1 MTDSHEKPI
10 LSVRGISKSFG
21 VVNALSNVD
30 LDLAA
35 GGVHALVGENG
46 AGKSTLAKII
56 SGSLFPDAGQMHLA
70 GKAYN
75 PTGRSDAEKAGIR
88 MVMQELNLIANLS
101 VAENIFI
108 ENLPSRLGIIKY
120 KQLEQQTQEVMRR
133 VGLQVDPS
141 VNVGQLG
148 MGTQQ
153 MVEIAAGLS
162 QQCSLLILDEP
173 TSSLTDKETEL
184 LFTQIKKLTAAG
196 AAILYISHRLE
207 EIMRIADMITVLR
220 DGRKVST
227 YSTRDVTI
235 ERVVNSMVGRDLSDE
250 YLHPSRKPG
259 SVMMRVESLIAG
271 DKVRDIS
278 FELRSGEILGVAGLI
293 GSGRTETMRAI
304 FGADEKTSGHIY
316 LYGSD
321 IPTRIKSPSDA
332 VQNGIALLTEDRKE
346 QGLFLPLAVRANIS
360 LVRLRELSLFGWIR
374 SDKERKD
381 AKAQVTAMSVK
392 CSSSEQPVMDLSGGN
407 QQKVIIAKWLYKN
420 CDILIF
426 DEPTRGIDVGA
437 KFEIYRTLSNLAEK
451 GKAIIMV
458 SSELKELTA
467 ICDRI
472 MVLSAGRIASKF
484 DRNQFSEERINAAAF
499 SNYLSSCSGKNNIR
513 GKAV

>member
-1 MTDSHEKPI
+1 MMDFQEKTI

-21 VVNALSNVD
+21 VVRALCDVD
-30 LDLAA
+30 LDLAG

-56 SGSLFPDAGQMHLA
+56 GGSLVPDAGQMQLA
-70 GKAYN
+70 GKAYD
-75 PTGRSDAEKAGIR
+75 PTGRSEAGKAGIR

-101 VAENIFI
+101 VAENIFL
-108 ENLPSRLGIIKY
+108 EDLPSRWGIIDY
-120 KQLEQQTQEVMRR
+120 KQLKEQAREVMAK
-133 VGLQVDPS
+133 VGLEVDPS
-141 VNVGQLG
+141 VNVGRLG
-148 MGTQQ
+148 VGTQQ

-162 QQCSLLILDEP
+162 RRCSILILDEP
-173 TSSLTDKETEL
+173 TASLTDKETEL

-196 AAILYISHRLE
+196 VAILYISHRLE
-207 EIMRIADMITVLR
+207 EVMRISETITVLR
-220 DGRKVST
+220 DGKIVST
-227 YSTRDVTI
+227 YSTKDVTI
-235 ERVVNSMVGRDLSDE
+235 EKVVNSMVGRDIPSE
-250 YLHPSRKPG
+250 HLHQTREPG
-259 SVMMRVESLIAG
+259 AVMMRVESLNAG

-278 FELRSGEILGVAGLI
+278 FELRSGEILGVAGLM

-316 LYGSD
+316 LHGSD
-321 IPTRIKSPSDA
+321 VPAAIKSPSDA
-332 VQNGIALLTEDRKE
+332 VRNGIALLTEDRKE
-346 QGLFLPLAVRANIS
+346 QGLFLPLTVRANIS
-360 LVRLRELSLFGWIR
+360 LVRLRDLSWFGWIR
-374 SDKERKD
+374 GDNERND
-381 AKAQVTAMSVK
+381 AEVQITAMNVK
-392 CSSSEQPVMDLSGGN
+392 CSSTEQPVMDLSGGN

-437 KFEIYRTLSNLAEK
+437 RFEIYCTLNGLAEK
-451 GKAIIMV
+451 GKAIIIV

-472 MVLSAGRIASKF
+472 MVLSAGRIAGEF
-484 DRNQFSEERINAAAF
+484 DREQFCEERINAAAF
-499 SNYLSSCSGKNNIR
+499 SNYLDGCGGKDNIS

>member
-1 MTDSHEKPI
+1 MTDCHEKTI

-35 GGVHALVGENG
+35 GSVHALVGENG

-56 SGSLFPDAGQMHLA
+56 GGSVFPDAGQMQLA
-70 GKAYN
+70 GKTYSPA
-75 PTGRSDAEKAGIR
+75 GRRDAEKVGIR

-108 ENLPSRLGIIKY
+108 ENLPSRCGIINY
-120 KQLEQQTQEVMRR
+120 KQLREQALEVMER

-141 VNVGQLG
+141 VNVGRLSV
-148 MGTQQ
+148 GTQQ

-162 QQCSLLILDEP
+162 QQCSILIMDEP
-173 TSSLTDKETEL
+173 TASLTEKETEL
-184 LFTQIKKLTAAG
+184 LFAQIKKLTAAG
-196 AAILYISHRLE
+196 VAILYISHRLE
-207 EIMRIADMITVLR
+207 EIMTIADTITVLR
-220 DGRKVST
+220 DGRNVST
-227 YSTRDVTI
+227 YPAGDVTI
-235 ERVVNSMVGRDLSDE
+235 EKIVNSMVGRDISDE
-250 YLHPSRKPG
+250 HLHQTREPG
-259 SVMMRVESLIAG
+259 CVMMRVESLNAG

-278 FELRSGEILGVAGLI
+278 FELRSGEILGVAGLM

-304 FGADEKTSGHIY
+304 FGADEKTSGQIY
-316 LYGSD
+316 LHGSD
-321 IPTRIKSPSDA
+321 VPAAIKSPSDA
-332 VQNGIALLTEDRKE
+332 VRSGIALLTEDRKE

-360 LVRLRELSLFGWIR
+360 MVRLRDLSRFGWVR
-374 SDKERKD
+374 GDKERKD
-381 AKAQVTAMSVK
+381 AKARIAAMNVK

-437 KFEIYRTLSNLAEK
+437 KFEIYRTLSGLAEK
-451 GKAIIMV
+451 GKAIIVV

-472 MVLSAGRIASKF
+472 MVLSAGRIAGEF
-484 DRNQFSEERINAAAF
+484 GRDQFCEKKINAAAF
-499 SNYLSSCSGKNNIR
+499 SNYLNGCSGKDTIS